1 MKYLF
6 WLFAF
11 INIGLFGY
19 FNRDVILPQPA
30 TTQQAEISPEKI
42 KVLSQQQ
49 IDAMAT
55 KEKTVVAAAKP
66 EPVADVCFEWSV
78 FSDTNLAHALG
89 ELGKLSL
96 QATVKEQPLQES
108 KRFWVY
114 RPPFKSTAE
123 ALKRA
128 TEFKAMGVTDVFVVQ
143 EPKWKNAIS
152 FGIFNDEQLAAHLQ
166 KELQAKGIKNVE
178 KALRNQGKSYSS
190 LQLKNLSEN
199 EIAEIKKLKP
209 NFPAAELKEVS
220 CNAT

>member
-6 WLFAF
+6 WLFAI

-19 FNRDVILPQPA
+19 FNRDVVLPKPA
-30 TTQQAEISPEKI
+30 QTQQAEISPEKI

-49 IDAMAT
+49 IDALSK
-55 KEKTVVAAAKP
+55 KEQKVAEVKP

-78 FSDTNLAHALG
+78 FSDANLAHAQG

-96 QATVKEQPLQES
+96 QATVKEQPIQES

-114 RPPFKSTAE
+114 RPPFKTTAE

-128 TEFKAMGVTDVFVVQ
+128 AEFKAQGITDVFVVQ

-152 FGIFNDEQLAAHLQ
+152 FGIFSDEQLAIHLQ

-178 KALRNQGKSYSS
+178 KSLRNQGKSYSS
-190 LQLKNLSEN
+190 LLLKNLTEN
-199 EIAEIKKLKP
+199 EVAEIKKLKP
-209 NFPAAELKEVS
+209 SFPAAELKEVS
-220 CNAT
+220 CSAT

>member
-49 IDAMAT
+49 IDTMTT
-55 KEKTVVAAAKP
+55 KEKTVEAAKP

-78 FSDTNLAHALG
+78 FSDANLALAQG

-96 QATVKEQPLQES
+96 LATVKEQPLLES

-123 ALKRA
+123 AVKKA
-128 TEFKAMGVTDVFVVQ
+128 AEFKAMGVTDVFVVQ

-152 FGIFNDEQLAAHLQ
+152 FGIFNDEQLATHLQ

-190 LQLKNLSEN
+190 LQLKNLSES

>member
-49 IDAMAT
+49 IDTMTT
-55 KEKTVVAAAKP
+55 KEKTVEAAKP

-78 FSDTNLAHALG
+78 FSDANLALAQG
-89 ELGKLSL
+89 ELSKLSL
-96 QATVKEQPLQES
+96 LATVKEQPLLES

-123 ALKRA
+123 AVKKA
-128 TEFKAMGVTDVFVVQ
+128 AEFKAMGVTDVFVVQ

-152 FGIFNDEQLAAHLQ
+152 FGIFNDEQLATHLQ

-178 KALRNQGKSYSS
+178 KALRNQGKNYSS
-190 LQLKNLSEN
+190 LQLKNLSES

>member
-6 WLFAF
+6 WLFAL

-30 TTQQAEISPEKI
+30 PAQQDEISPEKI
-42 KVLSQQQ
+42 KVLTQQQ
-49 IDAMAT
+49 IDAMGS
-55 KEKTVVAAAKP
+55 KENKVVAVATP
-66 EPVADVCFEWSV
+66 EPIADVCFEWSV
-78 FSDTNLAHALG
+78 FSDPNLANAQG

-96 QATVKEQPLQES
+96 QATVKEQTIQAS

-123 ALKRA
+123 AFKRA
-128 TEFKAMGVTDVFVVQ
+128 AEFKAMGVTDVFVVQ

-178 KALRNQGKSYSS
+178 KALRTQGKSYSS
-190 LQLKNLSEN
+190 LLLKNLSEN

-209 NFPAAELKEVS
+209 SFPAAELKEVS
-220 CNAT
+220 CGAA

>member
-30 TTQQAEISPEKI
+30 PTQQAEISPEKI

-49 IDAMAT
+49 IDAMSK
-55 KEKTVVAAAKP
+55 KEQQVAEVKP
-66 EPVADVCFEWSV
+66 APIADVCFEWSV
-78 FSDTNLAHALG
+78 FSDANLTNAQG

-96 QATVKEQPLQES
+96 QATVKEQTIQAS

-114 RPPFKSTAE
+114 RPPFKSTVE
-123 ALKRA
+123 AFKKA
-128 TEFKAMGVTDVFVVQ
+128 AEFKAMGVTDVFVVQ

-178 KALRNQGKSYSS
+178 KALRTQGKSYSS
-190 LQLKNLSEN
+190 LLLKNLSEN
-199 EIAEIKKLKP
+199 EIAEIKRLKP
-209 NFPAAELKEVS
+209 SFPAAELKEVS
-220 CNAT
+220 CGAA